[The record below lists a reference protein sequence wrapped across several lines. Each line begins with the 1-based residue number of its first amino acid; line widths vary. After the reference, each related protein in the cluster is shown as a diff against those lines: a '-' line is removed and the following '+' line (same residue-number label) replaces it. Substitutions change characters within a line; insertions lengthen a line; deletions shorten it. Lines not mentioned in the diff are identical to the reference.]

1 MSRSTLQRFAGLFV
15 VAAALGSVAACED
28 RPNVTGALEGLVGT
42 TVRVDVTDEFVARL
56 RTTPTGS
63 TSLEDTDFAANA
75 YDAVVTLALAAE
87 AAGTDG
93 FEIARRISDIT
104 REGTRCA
111 DFASCRTLLASGIDP
126 DYDGPSGANPLNDLG
141 EPDEAVYEVR
151 TMGANDRIDPEQ
163 SSFVAT
169 ATPAE
174 MRLTPPTTEGSRA
187 GDGVL
192 HLGLLVPL
200 TGNATIYGPAIRA
213 GFELAVADINAAGG
227 VLGKTIEVSVA
238 DSGDITTDLPTR
250 SALELIGLGVDAIV
264 GPATSSVALEII
276 DTVTAAGVVLFSPS
290 NTAATL
296 TVVPDRGL
304 YFRNVPSDLLQAD
317 ALAQAIAD
325 RGNATVYLLVIDDPY
340 GLGIAA
346 QLAASLARLGVEVV
360 GSVSYDPLTADFFA
374 LARAARATDPDAIVL
389 SSFNE
394 SSRLLRAL
402 VAAGIGPRQKHV
414 FGTDG
419 AVSNAIG
426 ENFDAGR

>member
-1 MSRSTLQRFAGLFV
+1 MSRSTLQRRAQLL
-15 VAAALGSVAACED
+15 VAATTLVIGAACED

-42 TVRVDVTDEFVARL
+42 TVRTDVTEEFVARL
-56 RTTPTGS
+56 RSTPTGS
-63 TSLEDTDFAANA
+63 TSLEDTDFGANA
-75 YDAVVTLALAAE
+75 YDAVVTLALAVE

-93 FEIARRISDIT
+93 FEMAQRIADVT
-104 REGTRCA
+104 RQGTRCA
-111 DFASCRTLLASGIDP
+111 DFVACRALLRRGVDP

-151 TMGANDRIDPEQ
+151 TMGGDDRIDPER
-163 SSFVAT
+163 STFVAT

-174 MRLTPPTTEGSRA
+174 ARVTPPAIDGSRA

-227 VLGKTIEVSVA
+227 VLGKTVEVSVA
-238 DSGDITTDLPTR
+238 DSGDITTELPIQ

-264 GPATSSVALEII
+264 GPATSSVALEIL

-296 TVVPDRGL
+296 TASPDRGL

-317 ALAQAIAD
+317 ALAQAIAE
-325 RGNATVYLLVIDDPY
+325 RGNTTVHLLVIDDPY
-340 GLGIAA
+340 GLGIAT
-346 QLAASLARLGVEVV
+346 QLAASLARLGVEVT
-360 GSVSYDPLTADFFA
+360 GSVSYDPRTADFFA
-374 LARAARATDPDAIVL
+374 LAREVRTADPDAIVL

>member
-1 MSRSTLQRFAGLFV
+1 MLFRS
-15 VAAALGSVAACED
+15 
-28 RPNVTGALEGLVGT
+28 
-42 TVRVDVTDEFVARL
+42 
-56 RTTPTGS
+56 
-63 TSLEDTDFAANA
+63 
-75 YDAVVTLALAAE
+75 
-87 AAGTDG
+87 
-93 FEIARRISDIT
+93 
-104 REGTRCA
+104 
-111 DFASCRTLLASGIDP
+111 
-126 DYDGPSGANPLNDLG
+126 
-141 EPDEAVYEVR
+141 
-151 TMGANDRIDPEQ
+151 
-163 SSFVAT
+163 
-169 ATPAE
+169 
-174 MRLTPPTTEGSRA
+174 
-187 GDGVL
+187 
-192 HLGLLVPL
+192 
-200 TGNATIYGPAIRA
+200 
-213 GFELAVADINAAGG
+213 
-227 VLGKTIEVSVA
+227 
-238 DSGDITTDLPTR
+238 
-250 SALELIGLGVDAIV
+250 
-264 GPATSSVALEII
+264 TSSVALEII